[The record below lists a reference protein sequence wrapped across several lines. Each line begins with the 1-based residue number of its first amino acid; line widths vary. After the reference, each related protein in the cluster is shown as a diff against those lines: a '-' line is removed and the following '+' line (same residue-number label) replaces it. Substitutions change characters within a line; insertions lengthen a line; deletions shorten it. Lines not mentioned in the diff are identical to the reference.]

1 MVIVMYG
8 YNLQRLLGDKR
19 KILIILFL
27 LLLPSIEV
35 IQYIYEKNA
44 FGVELPYPLYA
55 TFLSCYARGHIFH
68 SIYFWILPI
77 YILILTIETCVEDY
91 TTGNK
96 NIIMSRIGKEKY
108 SVMRICEGFLVPF
121 FIVLLGLLLNMVFV
135 MIVCRGGTATIYG
148 NHPLF
153 FNKDTMPDTLLF
165 KISYEHP
172 MITNIIYALF
182 TALYAGIIGISATVM
197 SFVIYDRRVIYGINF
212 VVWFIQIMF
221 KNSILLLFQPFI
233 EYGFAVIVPLF
244 LWSLGVYL
252 MIIMFFWM
260 GEKIFVEV

>member
-1 MVIVMYG
+1 
-8 YNLQRLLGDKR
+8 
-19 KILIILFL
+19 
-27 LLLPSIEV
+27 
-35 IQYIYEKNA
+35 
-44 FGVELPYPLYA
+44 
-55 TFLSCYARGHIFH
+55 
-68 SIYFWILPI
+68 
-77 YILILTIETCVEDY
+77 
-91 TTGNK
+91 
-96 NIIMSRIGKEKY
+96 MSRIGKEKY

-135 MIVCRGGTATIYG
+135 MIVCRGGTATA
-148 NHPLF
+148 

-212 VVWFIQIMF
+212 VVWFIPLMF

-233 EYGFAVIVPLF
+233 EYGFAVIIPLF